1 MGVTHTKVA
10 YTDVEPVGEGMHFL
24 RDALDCDRLGVTV
37 LDCEPDW
44 TGKEHDHADD
54 GQEEVYL
61 LVEGEATV
69 IVEGE
74 EVMMESGD
82 ALRVSPEAT
91 RRIENGETESTF
103 VLAGAE

>member
-1 MGVTHTKVA
+1 MAYSKVA
-10 YTDVEPVGEGMHFL
+10 YTDVEPVAEGMYFL
-24 RDALDCDRLGVTV
+24 RDALDCERIGMTV
-37 LDCEPDW
+37 LDCEPGW

-69 IVEGE
+69 VVEGE
-74 EVMMESGD
+74 PVEMEGGD
-82 ALRVSPEAT
+82 ALRVAPDAA

-103 VLAGAE
+103 VLVGAP